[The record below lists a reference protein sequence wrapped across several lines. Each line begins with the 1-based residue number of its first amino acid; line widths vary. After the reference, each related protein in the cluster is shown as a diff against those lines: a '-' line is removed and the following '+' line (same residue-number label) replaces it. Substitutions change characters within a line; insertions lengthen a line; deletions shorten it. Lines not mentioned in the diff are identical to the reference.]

1 MGQPPDVR
9 DQRSRRESPMF
20 VVFEIPLADARTFV
34 SENTYSLSRTYF
46 KPADE
51 LSNPCFTRSF
61 GETHRRR
68 QGGVQNWDNENFF
81 GQSRRGLRFKPWLG
95 DQIFG
100 PDYSINTIDWVSR
113 RLFRNLRIARLEVD
127 FKFSKTPKY
136 GSDLQQTLIELL
148 NLPVHVPHINIEQK
162 SYVPQGETEKPL
174 KAIGSIVALRLLYS
188 TTKHGRKPE
197 RWWITAASPFLIVEL
212 ERRQISSLPLGA
224 KHVYR
229 FSKFDI
235 DLYYFK
241 LQLPTYP
248 NEQYLDVWMLCYG
261 ENCSNRESLDIL
273 REIRLNTSRFVTERK
288 CLQIFISHLQDNR
301 IRFERQ
307 NPSSE
312 ELQDYLKESFDLLQN
327 GKGLNL
333 SKRTRSHLL
342 SAMVRQID
350 DLVHPGDYISLLTN
364 LKDVRRNLL
373 RQIQTVIQEQMSPE
387 SVKNYF
393 INLGNQQI
401 GNSGI
406 GFAFEAVKAEN
417 ISGLQQINLP
427 NPVG

>member
-1 MGQPPDVR
+1 
-9 DQRSRRESPMF
+9 MF

-34 SENTYSLSRTYF
+34 SQNPYSLARTYF
-46 KPADE
+46 EPANE
-51 LSNPCFTRSF
+51 LSNPCFIRSF

-68 QGGVQNWDNENFF
+68 QGGIQNWDNENFF
-81 GQSRRGLRFKPWLG
+81 GQSRRALRFKPWLG
-95 DQIFG
+95 KQIFG

-113 RLFRNLRIARLEVD
+113 RLFRNLRIARLEID

-136 GSDLQQTLIELL
+136 GLDLQQTLIELL
-148 NLPVHVPHINIEQK
+148 NLPVRVPHIDIKKK
-162 SYVPQGETEKPL
+162 SYVSKDGTQKPLKAEKPL

-188 TTKHGRKPE
+188 TTKHGKQPE
-197 RWWITAASPFLIVEL
+197 RWWVTAASPFLIVEL
-212 ERRQISSLPLGA
+212 EKRKISSFPQGT
-224 KHVYR
+224 KHIYR
-229 FSKFDI
+229 FSKCDI

-241 LQLPTYP
+241 LQLQTYP
-248 NEQYLDVWMLCYG
+248 HEQDLDVWMLCYG
-261 ENCSNRESLDIL
+261 ENCNNPDSLGIL
-273 REIRLNTSRFVTERK
+273 REIRLNISRFVTERK
-288 CLQIFISHLQDNR
+288 CLQIFIYHLQENR

-307 NPSSE
+307 SPSSE
-312 ELQDYLKESFDLLQN
+312 AIQDYLKESFDLLQN

-350 DLVHPGDYISLLTN
+350 DLVHPGDYVTLLTN

-373 RQIQTVIQEQMSPE
+373 RQIQTVIKEQMSPE

-406 GFAFEAVKAEN
+406 AFVSDSVKAEN
-417 ISGLQQINLP
+417 ISGLQQIN
-427 NPVG
+427 